1 MAEVLRT
8 TFLTVIQN
16 ELFRGA
22 EFLRFATSHDAFV
35 NDKSVE
41 IPQAGSIPDVQIDEG
56 DVTLPLP
63 FARRTDG
70 KRSYILKNF
79 RSLPIVIESSEEL
92 ETSYQKAASVI
103 QQEVD
108 KINQSI
114 GDFGA
119 HTWSIDPV
127 EFSDNVVITTGSSTT
142 NALTGNMTGTR
153 KSLSI
158 KDLSKARSILGDQ
171 NVPDNDRFYC
181 LMPSNV
187 YWDFLDDN
195 SNVLDTDFM
204 NKGNLPEGMV
214 AKVHGWHIFNRG
226 TTSFYAAGAG
236 TKNAFGAAVSATDEQ
251 GILCWNESSVARAL
265 GAVRMFSDI
274 GKSDLQGDSYS
285 ALVRFRNTILRND
298 GKGVVTIVQDTP

>member
-22 EFLRFATSHDAFV
+22 EFLKFATSHDAFV

-41 IPQAGSIPDVQIDEG
+41 IPQAGSIPAVQIDEG

-70 KRSYILKNF
+70 TRSYILKNF
-79 RSLPIVIESSEEL
+79 RSLPIVIETSEEL

-103 QQEVD
+103 KQEVD
-108 KINQSI
+108 QLNQSI

-119 HTWSIDPV
+119 HAWSIDPT
-127 EFSDNVVITTGSSTT
+127 EFADNIVLTTGTAST
-142 NALTGNMTGTR
+142 APITGNMTGSR
-153 KSLSI
+153 KSLAL
-158 KDLSKARSILGDQ
+158 KDLANARAILGSQ

-187 YWDFLDDN
+187 YWDFLN
-195 SNVLDTDFM
+195 ANENVLDTDFM

-226 TTSFYAAGAG
+226 ETSFYAAGAG
-236 TKNAFGAAVSATDEQ
+236 TRNAFGAAVTATDEQ

-265 GAVRMFSDI
+265 GAVKMFSDI

-285 ALVRFRNTILRND
+285 ALIRFRNTLLRND
-298 GKGVVTIVQDTP
+298 GAGVVTIVQDT

>member
-1 MAEVLRT
+1 MAEVLRI
-8 TFLTVIQN
+8 TFLAVIQN

-22 EFLRFATSHDAFV
+22 EFLKFATSHDAFV

-41 IPQAGSIPDVQIDEG
+41 IPQAGSIPAVQIDEG

-63 FARRTDG
+63 FARRTDT

-79 RSLPIVIESSEEL
+79 RSLPIVIETSEEL

-108 KINQSI
+108 QLNQSI
-114 GDFGA
+114 GDFGSHA
-119 HTWSIDPV
+119 WSIDPT
-127 EFSDNVVITTGSSTT
+127 EFPDNIVLTTGASSS
-142 NALTGNMTGTR
+142 NAITGNMTGSR
-153 KSLSI
+153 KTLALA
-158 KDLSKARSILGDQ
+158 DLASARAILGSQ

-187 YWDFLDDN
+187 YWDFISVN
-195 SNVLDTDFM
+195 TNVLDTDFM

-214 AKVHGWHIFNRG
+214 AKVHGWHIFNRA
-226 TTSFYAAGAG
+226 TTTFYAAGAG
-236 TKNAFGAAVSATDEQ
+236 TINAFGAAVSATDEQ
-251 GILCWNESSVARAL
+251 GIVCWNESSVARAL
-265 GAVRMFSDI
+265 GAVKMFSDI

-298 GKGVVTIVQDTP
+298 GAGVVTIVQDT